1 MRRVRLVF
9 TALLAAVV
17 TPALLAAEPAK
28 AAKPQT
34 IVVYGGS
41 GNIGSRIVT
50 EAAARGHKVI
60 VVDRAPKAELAP
72 KGVQLVTGDALNPDD
87 ILKNIAG
94 ADAVVSAVIVRPA
107 PTADFA
113 LSVVQSFVTAL
124 RKQQGPK
131 KTRFLDVG
139 GGSSLLNAD
148 GKRIFDTFAARTGA
162 GGMPTGMAGEVKSA
176 VDALDYLRTVN
187 DISWTYFSPSGRIA
201 PGTRTGKFRLGT
213 DTVITDANGVSAIS
227 MEDYAVAMVDEIE
240 KPQFLNKRF
249 TAGY

>member
-1 MRRVRLVF
+1 
-9 TALLAAVV
+9 
-17 TPALLAAEPAK
+17 
-28 AAKPQT
+28 
-34 IVVYGGS
+34 
-41 GNIGSRIVT
+41 
-50 EAAARGHKVI
+50 

>member
-1 MRRVRLVF
+1 MRR
-9 TALLAAVV
+9 ALLKFTLLLGVLAPV
-17 TPALLAAEPAK
+17 ALQAAEPMK

-41 GNIGSRIVT
+41 GNIGSRIVN

-60 VVDRAPKAELAP
+60 VVDRAPKPELAP
-72 KGVQLVTGDALNPDD
+72 KGVALVTGDALSPED
-87 ILKNIAG
+87 ILKNIVG

-113 LSVVQSFVTAL
+113 LRVVQSFVTAL
-124 RKQQGPK
+124 RQQQGAK

-139 GGSSLLNAD
+139 GGSSLLNAE
-148 GKRIFDTFAARTGA
+148 GKRIFDTISARTGA
-162 GGMPTGMAGEVKSA
+162 AGMPVGMAGEVKSA

-187 DISWTYFSPSGRIA
+187 DITWTYFSPSGRIA

-213 DTVITDANGVSAIS
+213 DTVVTDASGVSAIS

>member
-1 MRRVRLVF
+1 MRRALLKF
-9 TALLAAVV
+9 AALLAVV
-17 TPALLAAEPAK
+17 SPAALLAAEPVK

-41 GNIGSRIVT
+41 GNIGSRIVN

-60 VVDRAPKAELAP
+60 VVDRAPKPELAP
-72 KGVQLVTGDALNPDD
+72 KGVQLVTGDALSPED

-124 RKQQGPK
+124 RQQQGPK

-139 GGSSLLNAD
+139 GGSSLLNAE
-148 GKRIFDTFAARTGA
+148 GKRIFDTIAARTGA

-187 DISWTYFSPSGRIA
+187 DITWTYFSPSGRIA

-213 DTVITDANGVSAIS
+213 DTVITDASGASAIS

>member
-1 MRRVRLVF
+1 MRR
-9 TALLAAVV
+9 ALLNL
-17 TPALLAAEPAK
+17 ALLFGILAPVALPAAEPVK
-28 AAKPQT
+28 AARPQT

-41 GNIGSRIVT
+41 GNIGSRIVN

-60 VVDRAPKAELAP
+60 VVDRAPKPELAP
-72 KGVQLVTGDALNPDD
+72 KGVALVTGDALSPED

-113 LSVVQSFVTAL
+113 LRVVQSFVTAL
-124 RKQQGPK
+124 RQQQGAK

-148 GKRIFDTFAARTGA
+148 GKRIFDTISARTGA
-162 GGMPTGMAGEVKSA
+162 AGMPVGMAGEVKSA

-187 DISWTYFSPSGRIA
+187 DITWTYFSPSGRIA

-213 DTVITDANGVSAIS
+213 DTVVTDASGVSAIS

>member
-1 MRRVRLVF
+1 MRRALLKF
-9 TALLAAVV
+9 TALLAVFA
-17 TPALLAAEPAK
+17 PAALQAAEPMK

-41 GNIGSRIVT
+41 GNIGSRIVN

-60 VVDRAPKAELAP
+60 VVDRAPKPELAP
-72 KGVQLVTGDALNPDD
+72 KGVALVTGDALSPED
-87 ILKNIAG
+87 ILKNIVG

-113 LSVVQSFVTAL
+113 LRVVQSFVTAL
-124 RKQQGPK
+124 RQQQGAK

-148 GKRIFDTFAARTGA
+148 GKRIFDTISARTGA
-162 GGMPTGMAGEVKSA
+162 AGMPVGMAGEVKSA

-187 DISWTYFSPSGRIA
+187 DITWTYFSPSGRIA

-213 DTVITDANGVSAIS
+213 DTVVTDASGVSAIS

>member
-1 MRRVRLVF
+1 MRCL
-9 TALLAAVV
+9 ALLALMVSGVA
-17 TPALLAAEPAK
+17 LAAT
-28 AAKPQT
+28 PQT

-41 GNIGSRIVT
+41 GNIGSRIVN

-60 VVDRAPKAELAP
+60 VVDRAPKPELAP
-72 KGVQLVTGDALNPDD
+72 KGVALVTGDALSPED

-113 LSVVQSFVTAL
+113 LRVVQSFVTAL
-124 RKQQGPK
+124 RQQQGPK

-139 GGSSLLNAD
+139 GGSSLLNAE
-148 GKRIFDTFAARTGA
+148 GKRIFDTIAARPGA
-162 GGMPTGMAGEVKSA
+162 GGGGGMPTGMAGEVKSA

-187 DISWTYFSPSGRIA
+187 DITWTYFSPSGRIA
-201 PGTRTGKFRLGT
+201 PGTRTGKYRLGT
-213 DTVITDANGVSAIS
+213 DTVVTDANGVSAIS

-240 KPQFLNKRF
+240 KQQFLNKRF

>member
-1 MRRVRLVF
+1 MRRAMLKVA
-9 TALLAAVV
+9 ALLAIVA
-17 TPALLAAEPAK
+17 PAALQAAEPVK

-41 GNIGSRIVT
+41 GNIGSRIVN

-60 VVDRAPKAELAP
+60 VVDRAPKAALAP
-72 KGVQLVTGDALNPDD
+72 KGVQLVTGDALSPED

-113 LSVVQSFVTAL
+113 LRVVQSFVTAL
-124 RKQQGPK
+124 RQQKGPK

-148 GKRIFDTFAARTGA
+148 GKRIYDTIAARTGPD
-162 GGMPTGMAGEVKSA
+162 GLPTGMAGEVKSA

-187 DISWTYFSPSGRIA
+187 DITWTYFSPNGRIA

-213 DTVITDANGVSAIS
+213 DTVITDDKGNSAIS